1 MFNRESFHTLVLT
14 RLELEKMA
22 VSEIFTFLNTYTQVC
37 VFDYVG
43 TTDLLSGINCRN
55 KGI

>member
-14 RLELEKMA
+14 RLELEKME
-22 VSEIFTFLNTYTQVC
+22 VSEIFTFLNTYMQVC

>member
-1 MFNRESFHTLVLT
+1 MSSREKLSHTCIDQT
-14 RLELEKMA
+14 RTGKIE

-43 TTDLLSGINCRN
+43 TPDLLSGINCRN